1 MEVNVV
7 GPSLVIQHFMPFLER
22 STRPVVLNLTSGM
35 GSIGLK
41 CHGGIT
47 SYSIS
52 KTALNML
59 VSNGSL
65 WKEKTDQTCLP
76 VWLDQTYKL
85 TKAKPHVIA
94 MVMDPGW
101 VKTGERSL
109 WAIHS
114 SYTNQHRYGGSKCKN
129 RCWLCRRR
137 DTENCQTRNYSGLRY
152 FQAIWWSNFA
162 LVIV

>member
-7 GPSLVIQHFMPFLER
+7 GPSLVLQHFIPFLEN

-41 CHGGIT
+41 CHGGAS

-59 VSNGSL
+59 VNRFERIESIYAFLTNMRHL
-65 WKEKTDQTCLP
+65 
-76 VWLDQTYKL
+76 QTYKL
-85 TKAKPHVIA
+85 TKAKPQIIA

-101 VKTGERSL
+101 VKTGQS
-109 WAIHS
+109 
-114 SYTNQHRYGGSKCKN
+114 
-129 RCWLCRRR
+129 
-137 DTENCQTRNYSGLRY
+137 
-152 FQAIWWSNFA
+152 
-162 LVIV
+162 